1 MKRSN
6 KQLKIQ
12 VDLLL
17 KANNQINDFLEM
29 YIDHYKERLHDDE
42 LNNFNNIIQHLTN
55 LNKFFLTVKARF

>member
-1 MKRSN
+1 MRRSN